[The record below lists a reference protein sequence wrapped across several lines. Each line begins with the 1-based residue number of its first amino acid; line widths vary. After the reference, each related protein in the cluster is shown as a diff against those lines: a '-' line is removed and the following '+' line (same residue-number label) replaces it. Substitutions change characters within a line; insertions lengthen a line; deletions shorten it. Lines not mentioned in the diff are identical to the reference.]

1 MKESRIQN
9 LQNLIDAG
17 KELVARNGNS
27 DNAKDVW
34 ESMVAGES
42 IRSKANKAF
51 VNLNDSAAVS
61 YQAMFPGKTMSHAAS
76 VASAMVLAASSDPAA
91 FVRKVAGESN
101 KPEFNNY
108 MSAAIPGSN
117 FGSDYGATP
126 IVASEYYTDKD
137 LDKNLGL
144 TWALNVRALETQ
156 SQFAERLFPT
166 ITVDTNDVGITIRT
180 KVTMVTRGILNALLA
195 KDSVIDDRKP
205 LHNALTD
212 HRVLQDDA
220 IRIVPYVMEDG
231 ANAKWFVPES
241 ILPNEEVRLGRC
253 PEYPTNYLSI
263 KETRGN
269 LFSLAAH
276 PGITAEGYDES
287 DEIAPGAALGSILLS
302 VRKPSDDAAAG
313 SKIKLQTKDMQ
324 FAAFQRPAE
333 GDGRELILNFRQTV
347 FALNGKTVDYTGA
360 PIPALDALK
369 QNKYT
374 LRYVITMTMSV
385 FTGGQNSGKY
395 SISGHSLE
403 IEGLVDSTG
412 TAVSTETGLGKT
424 ILDNLKLEVLGWKFD
439 GTRTNENRRTQGLML
454 DPIWETEN
462 YKLQYGSPIMTKSPV
477 GMEYDDAERLDDL
490 VSAVN
495 IRNESLAITQTL
507 GYTAAVKQAFENMVT
522 PWDKPAIR
530 GLGRMWVA
538 PWYEESEFNVGEIVQ
553 SLETKDALINARQAL
568 LQRIGD
574 QVTRAIQDS
583 RYMPALRLLTGR
595 SDATPR
601 VIIATDEPT
610 AAMLLLVQGE
620 TRLLGDRYEYE
631 VITTN
636 DDRWRTHN
644 EADGSWTRRLQWF
657 LSVDG
662 VEDGTYC
669 VLNWGNHFW
678 SPIMVTNIN
687 IQRNGATSKELAA
700 QPRNAH
706 ICHCPVTAVTHITGI
721 TKMVSEKL
729 AYRVQTTQAAAG
741 DGNLGGLDGAQP
753 ETQAAS
759 AKVTEKTKQ

>member
-9 LQNLIDAG
+9 IQSMIEAG
-17 KELVARNGNS
+17 NSLVASNGNGNAAS
-27 DNAKDVW
+27 DIWK
-34 ESMVAGES
+34 SMVAGES
-42 IRSKANKAF
+42 IRKAPQAF
-51 VNLNDSAAVS
+51 TTLNDAAATQYAAS
-61 YQAMFPGKTMSHAAS
+61 FPGKRMSHAAS
-76 VASAMVLAASSDPAA
+76 VASAMILAASQDPATMIT
-91 FVRKVAGESN
+91 KVAAESSN
-101 KPEFNNY
+101 PRYNSF
-108 MSAAIPGSN
+108 MSAAIPGSQY
-117 FGSDYGATP
+117 GSDYDSNP
-126 IVASEYYTDKD
+126 FVASEYYTDKD

-220 IRIVPYVMEDG
+220 IRIVPYVMQDGGNAASFVAEDI
-231 ANAKWFVPES
+231 V
-241 ILPNEEVRLGRC
+241 PNETVRLGRC
-253 PEYPTNYLSI
+253 PEYPTNYLNI
-263 KETRGN
+263 KETKGN
-269 LFSLAAH
+269 LFRLSAH

-287 DEIAPGAALGSILLS
+287 DEIAPGAALGSLLLS
-302 VRKPSDDAAAG
+302 VRKPSDSVAEG
-313 SKIKLQTKDMQ
+313 HKIKLQTKDMQ

-333 GDGRELILNFRQTV
+333 GDGRELTLNFRHTV
-347 FALNGKTVDYTGA
+347 FALNGKTVDYLGN

-374 LRYVITMTMSV
+374 LRYVITLNISV
-385 FTGGQNSGKY
+385 FTGGQQSGTFR
-395 SISGHSLE
+395 ITGQNLE
-403 IEGLVDSTG
+403 IEGLMDATG
-412 TAVSTETGLGKT
+412 TSVATDSGMGKT
-424 ILDNLKLEVLGWKFD
+424 ILDNIKLEVLGWKFD

-636 DDRWRTHN
+636 DDRWRTYN

-706 ICHCPVTAVTHITGI
+706 VNHCPITGVHHITGI

-729 AYRVQTTQAAAG
+729 AYRVQTTQTAAG
-741 DGNLGGLDGAQP
+741 DGNLGGLDGAAP
-753 ETQAAS
+753 ETQAAPVKT
-759 AKVTEKTKQ
+759 AEKTK